1 MVRTHGRC
9 LRGKRLLSPIP
20 HGHWHTT
27 TMIASIGLD
36 GVDAPWTLEGA
47 MNTEAFCV
55 YIESVLVPTLH
66 GGEIVVMD
74 NLSCHKSPRV
84 QELIH
89 AAGAQVWYLPPYS
102 PDLNPIEM
110 MWSKVKSILRKAEA
124 RTKDELCNAIGKALE
139 KVTYSDLYGWFKHAG
154 YTT

>member
-1 MVRTHGRC
+1 M
-9 LRGKRLLSPIP
+9 
-20 HGHWHTT
+20 
-27 TMIASIGLD
+27 
-36 GVDAPWTLEGA
+36 EGA

-55 YIESVLVPTLH
+55 YIKSVLVPTLR
-66 GGEIVVMD
+66 GGEIVAMD
-74 NLSCHKSPRV
+74 NLSCHKSTRV
-84 QELIH
+84 QELLH

-110 MWSKVKSILRKAEA
+110 TWSKVKSYRRKVEA

-139 KVTYSDLYGWFKHAG
+139 KVTYSDLYGWLKHAG